1 MTRELTNKEI
11 NAINQLIIKR
21 REIKELIADI
31 KRHPEVSFD
40 PVWLEV
46 GEDHIVDA
54 FDALI
59 QAIEVIKS

>member
-1 MTRELTNKEI
+1 MKRELTNKEI

-31 KRHPEVSFD
+31 KKQPDILFD
-40 PVWLEV
+40 TVWLEV

-59 QAIEVIKS
+59 QAIEGNKS

>member
-11 NAINQLIIKR
+11 NAINLLIIKR
-21 REIKELIADI
+21 REIKELIAHI
-31 KRHPEVSFD
+31 KNHSEVSFD
-40 PVWLEV
+40 SVWIEV

-59 QAIEVIKS
+59 QAIEGNKS

>member
-1 MTRELTNKEI
+1 MKRELTNKEI

-40 PVWLEV
+40 AVWLEV

>member
-21 REIKELIADI
+21 REIKELIANI
-31 KRHPEVSFD
+31 KRQPDISFD

-46 GEDHIVDA
+46 GEDHIIDA

>member
-1 MTRELTNKEI
+1 MTKELTNKEI

-31 KRHPEVSFD
+31 KKQPDISFD
-40 PVWLEV
+40 FVWLEV

-59 QAIEVIKS
+59 QAIEGSKS